1 MMQPVEV
8 VRVRSLAFGSVK
20 GIVSTTYDL
29 AILDRRK
36 ALAAVEGYVSSWS
49 DVSGSSEVDRHNED
63 PIPIASS
70 PTRTHLS
77 ANAIRLLGEVLE
89 RSDRK
94 GNASLLPLPLPL
106 PLPNQSSTTTTAG
119 RGVIAAEHCVRRRQ
133 GTRQF
138 TRGPRPEKDKTP
150 KAARQLD
157 LEDETRRRRV
167 VTATRFRF
175 PFLPNGTTASFTR
188 LLHRRVPVLSCT
200 VGPVLRSG
208 VCRCLAVPARN
219 NEDIAEFRDRT
230 LPCIHCCSWRPTH
243 RPRLLSR
250 SVSARTNK
258 NPTIKQNGPM
268 DATLFSRYADGRSGA
283 ARLSR
288 KKTARRWHLLVRRLR
303 GRSRRASDGTIN
315 DVGQD
320 GTINKDDGSRWQPT
334 AGGSDSSMRSDAS
347 RR

>member
-1 MMQPVEV
+1 
-8 VRVRSLAFGSVK
+8 VK
-20 GIVSTTYDL
+20 FSRGVIG
-29 AILDRRK
+29 K
-36 ALAAVEGYVSSWS
+36 G
-49 DVSGSSEVDRHNED
+49 
-63 PIPIASS
+63 
-70 PTRTHLS
+70 THLCCRCRCRCRI
-77 ANAIRLLGEVLE
+77 NPRLRRRPAG
-89 RSDRK
+89 
-94 GNASLLPLPLPL
+94 ASH
-106 PLPNQSSTTTTAG
+106 
-119 RGVIAAEHCVRRRQ
+119 VIAAEHCVRRRQ

-200 VGPVLRSG
+200 VGLVLRSG

-288 KKTARRWHLLVRRLR
+288 KKSGTCLSDDCEEGRDGRATAPSTTSAKM
-303 GRSRRASDGTIN
+303 GPSTKTMAA
-315 DVGQD
+315 
-320 GTINKDDGSRWQPT
+320 DGSRRQE
-334 AGGSDSSMRSDAS
+334 GLIHR
-347 RR
+347 